1 MVGLPARGKTYIARK
16 LSRYLSWLG
25 LRTHVF
31 NVGNYRRK
39 QFGAAQPH
47 NFFDSSNA
55 EAREQRTRAAM
66 DALEDMKK
74 WFNEFED
81 DRKNIKSGIL
91 FRLNP
96 LFLDQIAIYDATN
109 TTKDRRQMIK
119 SFCDTSEIQV
129 NRKLHYP
136 LT

>member
-25 LRTHVF
+25 IRTQVF

-39 QFGAAQPH
+39 QFGAVQPH
-47 NFFDSSNA
+47 NFFDSHNQ

-74 WFNEFED
+74 W
-81 DRKNIKSGIL
+81 
-91 FRLNP
+91 
-96 LFLDQIAIYDATN
+96 LDESNDS
-109 TTKDRRQMIK
+109 KR
-119 SFCDTSEIQV
+119 
-129 NRKLHYP
+129 
-136 LT
+136 

>member
-16 LSRYLSWLG
+16 ISRYLSWLG
-25 LRTHVF
+25 LRTQVF

-47 NFFDSSNA
+47 NFFDSSNK

-74 WFNEFED
+74 WFNEFETS
-81 DRKNIKSGIL
+81 DRKDNKKVTCLLI
-91 FRLNP
+91 FRSNCHL
-96 LFLDQIAIYDATN
+96 
-109 TTKDRRQMIK
+109 
-119 SFCDTSEIQV
+119 
-129 NRKLHYP
+129 
-136 LT
+136 